1 MVEFILS
8 NQQIKN
14 SDYDVNN
21 TLWIKQFDKNCLC
34 AFIIPGWRN
43 NAYEDIF
50 EELAVKYNNIPN
62 KCFNTVRVNWLDSMN
77 PNYASSASVVRQ
89 VADEVASFIRRLQRL
104 ALIQSVE
111 LVGFSLGAHIAGL
124 VGRTLSV
131 YLGQTDL
138 VSEIIALDPAG
149 PGFTDFFTSYQHD
162 KLEPTDAKVVI
173 TLVTNAGCSGSSQ
186 RLGTINFIANNGR
199 DQVGCARHDCK

>member
-1 MVEFILS
+1 
-8 NQQIKN
+8 
-14 SDYDVNN
+14 
-21 TLWIKQFDKNCLC
+21 
-34 AFIIPGWRN
+34 
-43 NAYEDIF
+43 
-50 EELAVKYNNIPN
+50 
-62 KCFNTVRVNWLDSMN
+62 MN

-199 DQVGCARHDCK
+199 DQVGCARHDCICSHRKAVEYFIDSLTSFAFVGTNSQFKTHAVFGRGLNDRTPAGDYNFRTNLVSPFGRA